1 MRRILVIDDE
11 QPTLSMFSLY
21 LEAYGFTPL
30 TAETGEK
37 GLEIFREH
45 HPSIVLTDIKMPGM
59 DGLTVLKRIKEE
71 SPDTEVIVI
80 TGHGDIDLALK
91 ALNLNATDFI
101 DKPIRQE
108 ALESA
113 LRRAEERLAA
123 LRDKDE
129 EIAVRDMRG
138 GVAVVDIRGNVTSRS
153 EPYLV
158 RAYAEAS
165 GPEGTRPLLLHFEQS
180 ASINGAGIAVLT
192 QLLVES
198 DKRGQPV
205 AISGPSENFTKVF
218 EIVGIT
224 KFVDIHETEEAAVA
238 VLLGKAG
245 GASAKEAG

>member
-11 QPTLSMFSLY
+11 KPTLSMFSLY
-21 LEAYGFTPL
+21 LEAYGFEPL
-30 TAETGEK
+30 TAETGER

-59 DGLTVLKRIKEE
+59 GGLAVLKQIKEE

-113 LRRAEERLAA
+113 LRRAEERLAS
-123 LRDKDE
+123 LRDKDQ
-129 EIAVRDMRG
+129 EIAVREVGDV
-138 GVAVVDIRGNVTSRS
+138 VAIDIRGNLTSRS

-158 RAYAEAS
+158 KAYKEAS
-165 GPEGTRPLLLHFEQS
+165 GPQGTRPLLLHFEQS

-192 QLLVES
+192 QLLLES
-198 DKRGQPV
+198 DKLGQPV

-224 KFVDIHETEEAAVA
+224 KFVDIFETEEAAV
-238 VLLGKAG
+238 VMLQGKG
-245 GASAKEAG
+245 SGSTTEGAQ

>member
-11 QPTLSMFSLY
+11 KPTLSMFSLY
-21 LEAYGFTPL
+21 LEAYGFQPL
-30 TAETGEK
+30 TAENGER

-59 DGLTVLKRIKEE
+59 GGLEVLKHIKEE

-113 LRRAEERLAA
+113 LRRAEERLAS
-123 LRDKDE
+123 LRNKDE
-129 EIAVRDMRG
+129 EITVRLVG
-138 GVAVVDIRGNVTSRS
+138 EVAAIDIRGNVTSRS

-158 RAYAEAS
+158 KAYKEAS
-165 GPEGTRPLLLHFEQS
+165 GTEGKRPLLLHFEQS

-198 DKRGQPV
+198 DKHGQPV

-224 KFVDIHETEEAAVA
+224 KFVNIFETEEAALA
-238 VLLGKAG
+238 MLRGKG
-245 GASAKEAG
+245 GGSPRGEAQ

>member
-11 QPTLSMFSLY
+11 KPTLSMFSLY
-21 LEAYGFTPL
+21 LEAYGYQPL
-30 TAETGEK
+30 TAETGER

-45 HPSIVLTDIKMPGM
+45 RPHIVLTDIKMPGM
-59 DGLTVLKRIKEE
+59 DGLAVLKEIKEE

-113 LRRAEERLAA
+113 LRRAEERLEA
-123 LRDKDE
+123 LRNKDE
-129 EIAVRDMRG
+129 EITVRSLAD
-138 GVAVVDIRGNVTSRS
+138 VSVIDIRGNVTSRS
-153 EPYLV
+153 EPFLV
-158 RAYAEAS
+158 KAYRQAS
-165 GPEGTRPLLLHFEQS
+165 GAGGMSPLVLHFDQS

-192 QLLVES
+192 QLLLES
-198 DKRGQPV
+198 GKRGQRV

-224 KFVDIHETEEAAVA
+224 KMVDIFETDAEAVDKLRSRAA
-238 VLLGKAG
+238 GSGQEGKA
-245 GASAKEAG
+245 S